1 MTHKSAFRPL
11 RNYFNDVT
19 TIYDLC
25 VLVWNQLARE
35 ALQNNLSFF
44 LVISPKLVP
53 PPHPPKK
60 QALKIDFGSL
70 GLGPPHPNV

>member
-60 QALKIDFGSL
+60 TGFKDRFWKFRSRT
-70 GLGPPHPNV
+70 PPPQC